1 MLEKLASSSNQLG
14 RRDQSSSFKKQPPR
28 LQGAFDCKAS
38 CASEEPLCFQSVSL
52 DTLSKSRATFQEPAG
67 AFSMILFGQPQLCEF
82 RAAPCE
88 SLRPRALQGCARGT
102 RQGRWAAGPLSR
114 WAAGPLSNGAAE
126 QLNRWAAGPRA

>member
-1 MLEKLASSSNQLG
+1 MFPIRLSRHSLKKSRNVSRASW
-14 RRDQSSSFKKQPPR
+14 R
-28 LQGAFDCKAS
+28 
-38 CASEEPLCFQSVSL
+38 VSL
-52 DTLSKSRATFQEPAG
+52 
-67 AFSMILFGQPQLCEF
+67 IIFGQPQLREF

-126 QLNRWAAGPRA
+126 QLNRWAAGLLGLGPEAPSNARSQTISSA